1 MSAPTKAQLAAEN
14 AALRAKVSQLGVD
27 LERTELQTI
36 DFASRY
42 SEATTRIDQLEAQLR
57 AERGEKPVPQFLRA
71 ALPAHMQ
78 RAKDMAMRAGITV
91 KVSS

>member
-14 AALRAKVSQLGVD
+14 AALRAKVSQLELD
-27 LERTELQTI
+27 LHI
-36 DFASRY
+36 A
-42 SEATTRIDQLEAQLR
+42 
-57 AERGEKPVPQFLRA
+57 RGNKPVPMFLRTA
-71 ALPAHMQ
+71 SSLPEHMQ